1 MTLRFPGLPLVLACA
16 ACAAQQPA
24 AAMDDARAT
33 NARAAARWT
42 PDAWST
48 GQYETTPTFSGDGA
62 LAVFMRAD
70 RAFRRYRLMESRCV
84 DGRWT
89 RPREPAFSA
98 DTAMHDG
105 DPFLAPDGKSLYFIS
120 TRHRFAEAGNDDF
133 DIYVV
138 ARDVHGN
145 WGTPQRLPEPVNSDS
160 SELLPSVDRAGHLY
174 FGSDRPGG
182 HGGTDIYR
190 AVRDAAGEW
199 HVANVASVNTP
210 ANDFEADV
218 SRDGSQLAV
227 VSDRDVRSRIHLYRR
242 NGDDWVP
249 GMRIQ
254 GNDEVFQVGP
264 KFSPDGGRLLF
275 GQDAGPASGE
285 IHLVDLAADADP
297 AWPPRCEPADPLIQ
311 PVTAD

>member
-138 ARDVHGN
+138 ARDGDGN

-227 VSDRDVRSRIHLYRR
+227 VSDRDVLANPSLQTQRR
-242 NGDDWVP
+242 
-249 GMRIQ
+249 
-254 GNDEVFQVGP
+254 
-264 KFSPDGGRLLF
+264 RL
-275 GQDAGPASGE
+275 GA
-285 IHLVDLAADADP
+285 
-297 AWPPRCEPADPLIQ
+297 RPADPGQRRGVPGRAEVFARWRSPAVRPGCGTRIGRNPSGRSGRGRRSSMASALRTRRSAH
-311 PVTAD
+311 PAGHR